1 MNLPTK
7 ITFMRI
13 VGSPLFIISFYL
25 GWHVHKG
32 FLWVAL
38 ALVIAFEI
46 TDLVDGLLARRW
58 GQVTDLGKVLD
69 PFADCISRF
78 SVFLCFMSAGYAHI
92 FMVALIFY
100 RDIIV
105 ANIRIAAAMK
115 GTVIHART
123 SGKIK
128 AVAQAAVILTV
139 MFGINLFGKN
149 AKNFQVFSLWA
160 MGGLTA
166 VTVWSGL
173 DYLLGYLRVVRP
185 VPKKVANQEGS
196 FMENQ
201 K

>member
-7 ITFMRI
+7 ITFTRI
-13 VGSPLFIISFYL
+13 IGSPLFIIFFYL
-25 GWHVHKG
+25 GWHVNRW
-32 FLWVAL
+32 FLAVAL
-38 ALVIAFEI
+38 TLTIVFEL
-46 TDLVDGLLARRW
+46 TDLIDGLLARRW

-78 SVFLCFMSAGYAHI
+78 SVFLCFMLAGYAHI

-105 ANIRIAAAMK
+105 ANIRIVAAMR
-115 GTVIHART
+115 GLVIQART

-128 AVAQAAVILTV
+128 GVVQAVAILAI
-139 MFGINLFGKN
+139 MLGINVFGTQN
-149 AKNFQVFSLWA
+149 PAFRDFSLWA
-160 MGGLTA
+160 MGILTA

-185 VPKKVANQEGS
+185 AKR
-196 FMENQ
+196 
-201 K
+201 

>member
-7 ITFMRI
+7 ITFTRI
-13 VGSPLFIISFYL
+13 VGSPLFIVFFYL
-25 GWHVHKG
+25 GWRVHKG

-38 ALVIAFEI
+38 ALVVVFEI
-46 TDLVDGLLARRW
+46 TDLIDGLLARRW

-78 SVFLCFMSAGYAHI
+78 SVFLCFMLAGYAHI

-115 GTVIHART
+115 GTVIQARG

-128 AVAQAAVILTV
+128 AVTQAVVILAIMASV
-139 MFGINLFGKN
+139 NLFGRDN
-149 AKNFQVFSLWA
+149 AELARLSLWA
-160 MGGLTA
+160 MGALTA
-166 VTVWSGL
+166 VTVWSGV
-173 DYLLGYLRVVRP
+173 DYVLGYLKVVGP
-185 VPKKVANQEGS
+185 AEAD
-196 FMENQ
+196 
-201 K
+201 

>member
-7 ITFMRI
+7 ITFTRI
-13 VGSPLFIISFYL
+13 VGSPLFIMSFYL
-25 GWHVHKG
+25 GWQVHKG

-46 TDLVDGLLARRW
+46 TDLIDGLLARRW

-78 SVFLCFMSAGYAHI
+78 SVFLCFMFAGYADI

-115 GTVIHART
+115 GTVIQART

-128 AVAQAAVILTV
+128 AVSQAVVILTV
-139 MFGINLFGKN
+139 ITGINLFGKE
-149 AKNFQVFSLWA
+149 AVNFQTFSLWA
-160 MGGLTA
+160 MGLLTA
-166 VTVWSGL
+166 VTVWSGV
-173 DYLLGYLRVVRP
+173 DYMLGYLRVVRP
-185 VPKKVANQEGS
+185 GEKE
-196 FMENQ
+196 
-201 K
+201 

>member
-7 ITFMRI
+7 ITFTRI
-13 VGSPLFIISFYL
+13 VGSPLFIMSFYL
-25 GWHVHKG
+25 GWGEEHEG
-32 FLWVAL
+32 FLWVSL

-46 TDLVDGLLARRW
+46 TDLIDGLLARRW

-78 SVFLCFMSAGYAHI
+78 SVFLCFMFADYAHI

-128 AVAQAAVILTV
+128 AVVQAVVILTV
-139 MFGINLFGKN
+139 ISGMNVFGKGSQD
-149 AKNFQVFSLWA
+149 FQTTLFFSDRA
-160 MGGLTA
+160 
-166 VTVWSGL
+166 
-173 DYLLGYLRVVRP
+173 
-185 VPKKVANQEGS
+185 
-196 FMENQ
+196 
-201 K
+201 

>member
-7 ITFMRI
+7 ITFTRI

-25 GWHVHKG
+25 GQTRKE

-46 TDLVDGLLARRW
+46 TDLMDGLLARRW
-58 GQVTDLGKVLD
+58 GQVTDLGKILD

-100 RDIIV
+100 RDIMV
-105 ANIRIAAAMK
+105 ANIRIVAAMK
-115 GTVIHART
+115 GTVIQART

-128 AVAQAAVILTV
+128 AVSQAVVILTI
-139 MFGINLFGKN
+139 MASMNFFGIDNDWLLNL
-149 AKNFQVFSLWA
+149 SLWA
-160 MGGLTA
+160 MGILTA
-166 VTVWSGL
+166 ITVWSGV
-173 DYLLGYLRVVRP
+173 DYVLGYLKVVHP
-185 VPKKVANQEGS
+185 AEKE
-196 FMENQ
+196 
-201 K
+201 

>member
-7 ITFMRI
+7 ITFTRI
-13 VGSPLFIISFYL
+13 VGSPLFIAFFYL
-25 GWHVHKG
+25 GWEVDKV

-38 ALVIAFEI
+38 ALVVAFEI
-46 TDLVDGLLARRW
+46 TDLADGLLARRW
-58 GQVTDLGKVLD
+58 NQVTDLGKVLD

-78 SVFLCFMSAGYAHI
+78 SVFLCFMFAGYAHI

-128 AVAQAAVILTV
+128 AVVQAVVILA
-139 MFGINLFGKN
+139 MMAGMNIFGKDN
-149 AKNFQVFSLWA
+149 AELIRLSLWA
-160 MGGLTA
+160 MGALTA
-166 VTVWSGL
+166 VTVWSGV
-173 DYLLGYLRVVRP
+173 DYLLGYLKVVGP
-185 VPKKVANQEGS
+185 TKD
-196 FMENQ
+196 
-201 K
+201 

>member
-7 ITFMRI
+7 ITFTRI
-13 VGSPLFIISFYL
+13 VGSPLFIASFYL
-25 GWHVHKG
+25 GWQVHRG
-32 FLWVAL
+32 FLWGSL

-78 SVFLCFMSAGYAHI
+78 SVFMCFMWAGYAHI

-105 ANIRIAAAMK
+105 ANIRIAAAMR
-115 GTVIHART
+115 GLVIQART

-128 AVAQAAVILTV
+128 AVVQAVVILAV
-139 MFGINLFGKN
+139 MAGMNIFGKDQPDL
-149 AKNFQVFSLWA
+149 KLLSFCS
-160 MGGLTA
+160 MGVLTA
-166 VTVWSGL
+166 VTVWSGV
-173 DYLLGYLRVVRP
+173 DYLLGYLKAVHP
-185 VPKKVANQEGS
+185 AKPG
-196 FMENQ
+196 
-201 K
+201 

>member
-7 ITFMRI
+7 ITFTRI
-13 VGSPLFIISFYL
+13 VGSPLFIAPFYF
-25 GWHVHKG
+25 GWHAHCA
-32 FLWVAL
+32 FLWVSL

-78 SVFLCFMSAGYAHI
+78 SVFLCFLITGYAHI

-105 ANIRIAAAMK
+105 ANIRIAAAMR
-115 GTVIHART
+115 GLVIQART

-128 AVAQAAVILTV
+128 AVVQAVVILTV
-139 MFGINLFGKN
+139 MAGMNLFGKDQPDF
-149 AKNFQVFSLWA
+149 KLLSFWL
-160 MGGLTA
+160 MGVLTV
-166 VTVWSGL
+166 VTVWSGV
-173 DYLLGYLRVVRP
+173 DYLLGYLKVVRP
-185 VPKKVANQEGS
+185 AKPQ
-196 FMENQ
+196 
-201 K
+201 

>member
-7 ITFMRI
+7 ITFTRI

-25 GWHVHKG
+25 GQRHKE

-46 TDLVDGLLARRW
+46 TDLIDGLLARRW
-58 GQVTDLGKVLD
+58 GQVTELGKVLD

-78 SVFLCFMSAGYAHI
+78 SVFLCFMFAGYAHI

-115 GTVIHART
+115 GTVIQART

-128 AVAQAAVILTV
+128 AVVQAAVILTV
-139 MFGINLFGKN
+139 IAGMNYFGRE
-149 AKNFQVFSLWA
+149 AENFRDFSLWA
-160 MGGLTA
+160 MGVLTA

-173 DYLLGYLRVVRP
+173 DYTLGYLKVVRP
-185 VPKKVANQEGS
+185 VEKE
-196 FMENQ
+196 
-201 K
+201 